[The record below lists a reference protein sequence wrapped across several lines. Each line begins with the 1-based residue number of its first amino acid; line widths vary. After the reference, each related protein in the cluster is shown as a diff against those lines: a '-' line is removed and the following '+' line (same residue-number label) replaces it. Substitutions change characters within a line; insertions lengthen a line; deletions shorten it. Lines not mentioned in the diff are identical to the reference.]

1 MQYWQA
7 RTVMRELRLFYI
19 IIVQIK
25 PTHKTDRG
33 KEWRI
38 VLCFQ
43 TNFGGKK
50 FKCFPSTRETPFAR
64 RTQCRTLPFLVY
76 DPPV

>member
-1 MQYWQA
+1 
-7 RTVMRELRLFYI
+7 MRELRLFYI

-50 FKCFPSTRETPFAR
+50 FKCKDSLNAKSQNPLLIQHHPIKRKRECAGER
-64 RTQCRTLPFLVY
+64 
-76 DPPV
+76 